1 MLAEAEKILRLIPQR
16 PPMVMVDK
24 LLSCD
29 ESSCTTTLKLRK
41 DNLFVSQ
48 GEFLE
53 PGLIENMAQTA
64 AIRTGWLASGRD
76 EGDKTHIPIGV
87 IGAVKNFK
95 LSSLPRLG
103 DELTTTIKVLFE
115 FGDASVIQAN
125 ILSGNKA
132 VAECEMKIFL
142 TNEL

>member
-1 MLAEAEKILRLIPQR
+1 MLAKGKKILRLIPQR
-16 PPMVMVDK
+16 PPMVMIDK

-41 DNLFVSQ
+41 DNLFVSR

-64 AIRTGWLASGRD
+64 AARTGWLASGRD
-76 EGDKTHIPIGV
+76 ERDKAHIPIGV

-103 DELTTTIKVLFE
+103 DELITTIKVLFE

-125 ILSGNKA
+125 ILSRNKA

-142 TNEL
+142 TNKL